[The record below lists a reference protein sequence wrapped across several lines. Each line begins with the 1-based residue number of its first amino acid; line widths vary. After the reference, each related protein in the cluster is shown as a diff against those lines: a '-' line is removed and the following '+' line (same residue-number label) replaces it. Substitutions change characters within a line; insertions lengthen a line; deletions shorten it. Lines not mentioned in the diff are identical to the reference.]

1 MANKFDG
8 DVRPLSNDPRYMGVV
23 FEGFL
28 GGDSH
33 SDNAIVQARAAKE
46 WPLSEQPCRPMH
58 ISRDRW
64 NLLEHLNLARYYTVK
79 QVTVARVALMV
90 DMEDD
95 FIGFLVDEAVDE
107 VRLLALQSE
116 WEQGDKSMTWTEFKN
131 ADRKPPKRA
140 PAPSKP
146 SVFSLEYA
154 MARWPDNF
162 KVQP

>member
-8 DVRPLSNDPRYMGVV
+8 DVRPLSNDPLYMGVV
-23 FEGFL
+23 FSGSL
-28 GGDSH
+28 KRALTVAHAAPDYGMVHQPGRP
-33 SDNAIVQARAAKE
+33 AR
-46 WPLSEQPCRPMH
+46 

-64 NLLEHLNLARYYTVK
+64 NLLEHLNLSRHYTQAQVEISDFAVLLDMANDQARYEMRAWQDAK
-79 QVTVARVALMV
+79 
-90 DMEDD
+90 
-95 FIGFLVDEAVDE
+95 EAE
-107 VRLLALQSE
+107 LLALQSE

-154 MARWPDNF
+154 VARWPESFSNRGS
-162 KVQP
+162 V